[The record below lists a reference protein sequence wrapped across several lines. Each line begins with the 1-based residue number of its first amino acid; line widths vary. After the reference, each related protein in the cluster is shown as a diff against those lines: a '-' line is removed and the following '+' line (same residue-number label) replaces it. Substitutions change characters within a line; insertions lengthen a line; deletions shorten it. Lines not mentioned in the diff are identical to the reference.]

1 MSNEITRR
9 EMLGIGGAG
18 LAAAAI
24 GAAPIVGKSQ
34 TGSLRRAPNI
44 VVLMTDQERAVM
56 HWPPGWAEKNLPSL
70 QRLRRHGLSF
80 ERAFTAACQCSP
92 SRSDDDRTICTGQ
105 SRHTDADVARLA
117 IDSLPAQRRV
127 AAQR

>member
-24 GAAPIVGKSQ
+24 AAAPIVGKSQ
-34 TGSLRRAPNI
+34 TGGMRRAPNI
-44 VVLMTDQERAVM
+44 IVLMTDQERAVM

-80 ERAFTAACQCSP
+80 DGR
-92 SRSDDDRTICTGQ
+92 SR
-105 SRHTDADVARLA
+105 RHVNVR
-117 IDSLPAQRRV
+117 PRV
-127 AAQR
+127 R